1 MFYAKSKGIPQESMS
16 LIFYPFEE
24 GTARD
29 IASAIQFFKA
39 QTMTQNYPFK
49 THSTSTFSVRY
60 IYITF
65 RHNYS

>member
-1 MFYAKSKGIPQESMS
+1 MS

-49 THSTSTFSVRY
+49 LILQALFLLDISTLHLDTTTHSFK
-60 IYITF
+60 
-65 RHNYS
+65 